1 MDGAELLT
9 QTINVDWAFSNG
21 PSVGAFKRKNMRF
34 VSIYMLLDFH

>member
-21 PSVGAFKRKNMRF
+21 PTTGAFKKKNAR
-34 VSIYMLLDFH
+34 SAPKIALYLT